1 MATVRI
7 IKNVRQ
13 QAVVKFLGPG
23 SATLDL
29 ASLANLNQSANVSF
43 DRANSKVSIQ
53 AMWSSAN
60 GFVTVSRGSNTIL
73 KVSDGPMNWDFA
85 QSMGVVDDDSKNANF
100 TVSFVNDGTVIMSL
114 SKPAGYNYPNTQN
127 TPGG

>member
-1 MATVRI
+1 
-7 IKNVRQ
+7 VRQ

-29 ASLANLNQSANVSF
+29 ASLANLNQSANVAF

-85 QSMGVVDDDSKNANF
+85 QSMGVVDDDSTNANI
-100 TVSFVNDGTVIMSL
+100 TVSFANDGTVIMSL
-114 SKPAGYNYPNTQN
+114 SKPAGYIYPNTQN